1 MTDPLLSTS
10 DITVRFGGV
19 VAADAISVSV
29 APGET
34 LGIVGPNGSGKST
47 LLNAIS
53 GLVPATGKLMIGG
66 QEIALGHPQRIRRA
80 GVLRAFQTPQC
91 FDELTVLENALLAL
105 PDRRHTGLVGAC
117 MLRPAMLGR
126 ERERWQRAMRVLEQV
141 GLDDLSDVYGRSLTY
156 GQRRR
161 LELARCL
168 AGEPRVM
175 LLDEPSAGL
184 NESETRAFGDLLA
197 ELRSPDI
204 GLVIVDHKIQ
214 FLNRLCDRIVVLE
227 LGRVIAEG
235 PPSQIWHDPRVVA
248 AYLGGGSHA

>member
-1 MTDPLLSTS
+1 MTDPLLSTT

-19 VAADAISVSV
+19 VAANAISVSV
-29 APGET
+29 AAGET

-53 GLVPATGKLMIGG
+53 GLVPASGRLFIDGR
-66 QEIALGHPQRIRRA
+66 EVALGNPQRIRRA
-80 GVLRAFQTPQC
+80 GILRAFQTPQC
-91 FDELTVLENALLAL
+91 FDALTVLENALLTV
-105 PDRRHTGLVGAC
+105 PDRRHNGLLGASL
-117 MLRPAMLGR
+117 LRPAMIGR
-126 ERERWQRAMRVLEQV
+126 ERARWRRAMSVLARV
-141 GLDDLSDVYGRSLTY
+141 GLDTLADAYGPALTY

-184 NESETRAFGDLLA
+184 NESETREFADLLA
-197 ELRSPDI
+197 SLRSPAL

-235 PPSQIWHDPRVVA
+235 TPSEIWRDPRVVA
-248 AYLGGGSHA
+248 AYLGGSSHA